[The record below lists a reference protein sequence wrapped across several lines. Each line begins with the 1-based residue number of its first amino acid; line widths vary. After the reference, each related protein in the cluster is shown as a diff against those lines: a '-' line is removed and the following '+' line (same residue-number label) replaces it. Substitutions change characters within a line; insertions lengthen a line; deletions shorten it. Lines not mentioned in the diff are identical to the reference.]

1 MFVTLDS
8 EVAVAKA
15 AAILNNNP
23 EFHSHFE
30 AAGKTVSYPVVAL
43 FKMFLIWTA

>member
-1 MFVTLDS
+1 VFVTLDS
-8 EVAVAKA
+8 EGAVAKA
-15 AAILNNNP
+15 TVILNNNP

-43 FKMFLIWTA
+43 FKMFRIWTA